1 MNVLLEFDAN
11 AIYGVRGE
19 EDEDIRRQVLKLSED
34 NCNVPA
40 QVLLFV
46 LVLIDVLSIDSE
58 KVTEIVELT
67 ETEVSLSEGDV
78 DKTTGGV
85 VSVLVV

>member
-19 EDEDIRRQVLKLSED
+19 EDEDIIRQVLKLSED

-40 QVLLFV
+40 QDVFAV
-46 LVLIDVLSIDSE
+46 LVVTEVGSIDSE
-58 KVTEIVELT
+58 KVTEIVEHM
-67 ETEVSLSEGDV
+67 ETEVSLSEGGV
-78 DKTTGGV
+78 DETTGGV